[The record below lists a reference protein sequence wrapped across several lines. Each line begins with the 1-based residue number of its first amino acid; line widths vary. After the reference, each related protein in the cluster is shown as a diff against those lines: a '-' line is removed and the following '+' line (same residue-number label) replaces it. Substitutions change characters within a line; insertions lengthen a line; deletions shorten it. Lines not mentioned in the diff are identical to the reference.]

1 MILEKYK
8 PSPKDTW
15 SWRQAGLH
23 DIDSMVT
30 MAVNLFQ
37 VEIEDVFTPDPDMLA
52 KNIAIA
58 VIKQRFNPIEEQII
72 VAEEAGQV
80 IAWAWIVRG
89 VYVNYAQEEMA
100 DARIAHLDLAMPAR
114 KRVTLLAQILQQ
126 WELWCQVCQIPVLSS
141 STIRASQGAFL
152 KLHREAGF
160 TVRGS
165 IAYKKIDWTTS

>member
-1 MILEKYK
+1 MLLEKYQ

-15 SWRQAGLH
+15 TWRQAGLQ
-23 DIDSMVT
+23 DIDQMVT

-58 VIKQRFNPIEEQII
+58 VIKQKFNPIEEQII
-72 VAEEAGQV
+72 VAVEGDRV

-89 VYVNYAQEEMA
+89 VYVNYAKEEMA
-100 DARIAHLDLAMPAR
+100 DARIAHLDLDMPAR
-114 KRVTLLAQILQQ
+114 KRITLLAQILQQ
-126 WELWCQVCQIPVLSS
+126 WELWCKICSIPVLSS
-141 STIRASQGAFL
+141 STIRSDQGAFL
-152 KLHREAGF
+152 HLHREAGF

-165 IAYKKIDWTTS
+165 ISYKRIDLC

>member
-8 PSPKDTW
+8 PSSQDTW
-15 SWRQAGLH
+15 TWRQAGLH
-23 DIDSMVT
+23 DVDQMVT

-37 VEIEDVFTPDPDMLA
+37 IEIEDVFTPDPDMLA

-89 VYVNYAQEEMA
+89 VYVNYAREEMA

-126 WELWCQVCQIPVLSS
+126 WVLWCQVCQIPVLSS
-141 STIRASQGAFL
+141 STIRSSQQAFL
-152 KLHREAGF
+152 KLHTQAGF

-165 IAYKKIDWTTS
+165 IAYRKIEL